1 MSDKKL
7 IAPSMLAADFSN
19 LMRDIA
25 VVNHSDADWFHL
37 DVMDGVFVPNIS
49 FGMPVIKSMA
59 KHTTKPLDV
68 HLMIVEPDRY
78 IQTFADLGAD
88 VLTVH
93 VEACTH
99 LHRSLQSIK
108 AAGMKAGVA
117 LNPHTPVTSLSQV
130 IADIDLVC
138 LMSVNPGFGGQ
149 SFIEATYE
157 KVRELRTLIDEN
169 KASTLIEI
177 DGGVTDQNASQL
189 VAAGADVL
197 VAGSYVFSAS
207 DPTATIANLSAQV
220 NS

>member
-1 MSDKKL
+1 
-7 IAPSMLAADFSN
+7 
-19 LMRDIA
+19 
-25 VVNHSDADWFHL
+25 
-37 DVMDGVFVPNIS
+37 
-49 FGMPVIKSMA
+49 
-59 KHTTKPLDV
+59 
-68 HLMIVEPDRY
+68 
-78 IQTFADLGAD
+78 
-88 VLTVH
+88 
-93 VEACTH
+93 
-99 LHRSLQSIK
+99 
-108 AAGMKAGVA
+108 MKAGVA
-117 LNPHTPVTSLSQV
+117 LNPHTPVTSLSHI

-157 KVRELRTLIDEN
+157 KVRELRTLIDED

-177 DGGVTDQNASQL
+177 DGGVTNQNASQL